1 MELLSTL
8 FATYSLESVII
19 LIVMLLLVIKFVWEL
34 VVWFKDKLKGGYDRE
49 RERNEM
55 NAEIMAEFQKLN
67 SRLDTFKDRLDRI
80 DDSNE
85 NTNRRLSFIEERQQ
99 ENTKSFLIDAHHK
112 FCYQLKAID
121 DINLQSIERRY
132 MYYKAAGGNSFIDQ
146 LMQEIRALPR
156 TTVYTPV
163 ESTQL

>member
-8 FATYSLESVII
+8 FATYSVESVII
-19 LIVMLLLVIKFVWEL
+19 FTIMLLLAIKFVWEL
-34 VVWFKDKLKGGYDRE
+34 VVWFRDKL
-49 RERNEM
+49 RNGFKKEK
-55 NAEIMAEFQKLN
+55 ETEEESEYFKAEFSKLHDSLDN
-67 SRLDTFKDRLDRI
+67 IDERLNKI
-80 DDSNE
+80 DENNE

-112 FCYQLKAID
+112 FCYQIRAID

-156 TTVYTPV
+156 TSVYSPLET
-163 ESTQL
+163 TQL

>member
-1 MELLSTL
+1 MEIISGL
-8 FATYSLESVII
+8 FATYSIEAVII
-19 LIVMLLLVIKFVWEL
+19 FVIMVLLAVKFVWEL
-34 VVWFKDKLKGGYDRE
+34 VVWFRDKIKYGFTKQRE
-49 RERNEM
+49 TEEM
-55 NAEIMAEFQKLN
+55 TEDFKAEFRKLN
-67 SRLDTFKDRLDRI
+67 DRLDTVEERFNKI
-80 DDSNE
+80 DKSNE

-112 FCYQLKAID
+112 FCYQIKAID

-156 TTVYTPV
+156 TTVYSPV
-163 ESTQL
+163 ETTQL

>member
-1 MELLSTL
+1 MELISAL

-49 RERNEM
+49 RERSEM
-55 NAEIMAEFQKLN
+55 NEEIMAEFQKLN
-67 SRLDTFKDRLDRI
+67 GRLDTFKDRLDKI

>member
-1 MELLSTL
+1 MELISTL
-8 FATYSLESVII
+8 FATYSIEGIII
-19 LIVMLLLVIKFVWEL
+19 LVIMLLLAIKFVWEL
-34 VVWFKDKLKGGYDRE
+34 VVWFKEKLQGGLDQQRE
-49 RERNEM
+49 REEM
-55 NAEIMAEFQKLN
+55 NEDFKAEFQKLN
-67 SRLDTFKDRLDRI
+67 DRLDNINDRLDRV
-80 DDSNE
+80 DESNE

-112 FCYQLKAID
+112 FCYQIKAID

-156 TTVYTPV
+156 TTVYSPV